1 MEQHLDFEQP
11 IYTCL
16 EKIEEL
22 KKIIPEPENLH
33 EEIAI
38 LEKQSK
44 KETERIY
51 SSLSPWQKVLVARHP
66 NRPHTIDY
74 LANVFDGFEEIHG
87 DRLSDDDRA
96 IIGGFAFLNNYPVV
110 VIGHEKGRET
120 EDRVAR
126 SFGMPH
132 PSGFRKANRLMKLA
146 EKFSLPVITL
156 IDTPGAYPGVKAEY
170 SGQHEA
176 IAKSLEVMSDLKT
189 PIVNLVIGEG
199 GSGGGFGIGLADT
212 IGMLEYS
219 IYSVA
224 SPEAC
229 ASILWRTAENAEQ
242 AADALKLDADNLVKL
257 NIIDSIVKEP
267 VGGAHRNH
275 EETYKNVKEYF
286 LSELNELSKY
296 SIEDLTAKRYNK
308 FIEIGV

>member
-126 SFGMPH
+126 NFGMPH

-257 NIIDSIVKEP
+257 TKKVFFNIRISFFMISMRST
-267 VGGAHRNH
+267 HW
-275 EETYKNVKEYF
+275 F
-286 LSELNELSKY
+286 LNNRINNIELN
-296 SIEDLTAKRYNK
+296 
-308 FIEIGV
+308 

>member
-33 EEIAI
+33 EEITI

-51 SSLSPWQKVLVARHP
+51 NSLSPWQKVLVARHP

-126 SFGMPH
+126 NFGMPH

-242 AADALKLDADNLVKL
+242 AADALKLDADNLAKL

-267 VGGAHRNH
+267 MGGAHRNH
-275 EETYKNVKEYF
+275 EETYANVKEYF

>member
-87 DRLSDDDRA
+87 HVFPQTHQRHLPDSQWYAVGLGGVQQVLFAMETKNYRFVLFLSL
-96 IIGGFAFLNNYPVV
+96 IAFL
-110 VIGHEKGRET
+110 K
-120 EDRVAR
+120 
-126 SFGMPH
+126 
-132 PSGFRKANRLMKLA
+132 
-146 EKFSLPVITL
+146 
-156 IDTPGAYPGVKAEY
+156 
-170 SGQHEA
+170 
-176 IAKSLEVMSDLKT
+176 
-189 PIVNLVIGEG
+189 
-199 GSGGGFGIGLADT
+199 
-212 IGMLEYS
+212 
-219 IYSVA
+219 
-224 SPEAC
+224 
-229 ASILWRTAENAEQ
+229 
-242 AADALKLDADNLVKL
+242 
-257 NIIDSIVKEP
+257 
-267 VGGAHRNH
+267 
-275 EETYKNVKEYF
+275 
-286 LSELNELSKY
+286 
-296 SIEDLTAKRYNK
+296 
-308 FIEIGV
+308 